1 MTRQEL
7 FAYIEAE
14 YNVTP
19 DYPWL
24 ESPEGAV
31 FRHGD
36 NRKWFAL
43 SMPIPR
49 RYAYPG
55 EPGEVGAVNLKCDPV
70 LSAMVRGEP
79 GILPAYHMS
88 KVHWITVLLDG
99 TADDDRLRFLI
110 RRKSENKKEG
120 IVTAIPSDIF
130 WQNTVIERP
139 SVRADTAAGCPGP
152 TAARRSRPLRR
163 RPKP

>member
-1 MTRQEL
+1 MTKEEL
-7 FAYIEAE
+7 FAHIERE
-14 YNVTP
+14 YNVKP

-43 SMPIPR
+43 SMPVPR

-55 EPGEVGAVNLKCDPV
+55 ETGEVDAVNVKCDPI
-70 LSAMVRGEP
+70 LIGMMRGEP

-99 TADDDRLRFLI
+99 TADDERLKFLL
-110 RRKSENKKEG
+110 RQSFELTKSRKRK
-120 IVTAIPSDIF
+120 
-130 WQNTVIERP
+130 
-139 SVRADTAAGCPGP
+139 
-152 TAARRSRPLRR
+152 
-163 RPKP
+163 

>member
-1 MTRQEL
+1 MRIDVSRETMTKQEL
-7 FAYIEAE
+7 FAYIERE
-14 YNVTP
+14 YNVKP

-24 ESPEGAV
+24 DSPEGAV
-31 FRHGD
+31 FRHAD

-55 EPGEVGAVNLKCDPV
+55 ESGEVDAVNLKCDPI
-70 LSAMVRGEP
+70 LSTMLRGEP
-79 GILPAYHMS
+79 GVFPAYHMS

-110 RRKSENKKEG
+110 RHSFDLTRSKKRTG
-120 IVTAIPSDIF
+120 
-130 WQNTVIERP
+130 
-139 SVRADTAAGCPGP
+139 
-152 TAARRSRPLRR
+152 
-163 RPKP
+163 KK